1 MKIAK
6 YISKLRTMKRTLR
19 FKGYMSLLSPSSQK
33 VRQLED
39 FIMAPENLS
48 GSETSEST
56 LHEHHTKFTTP
67 ENMDKSP
74 SYSL

>member
-1 MKIAK
+1 
-6 YISKLRTMKRTLR
+6 
-19 FKGYMSLLSPSSQK
+19 MSLLSPSSQK